1 MSTTVK
7 VKGGKFCDLNPCKH
21 MVSVVM
27 MVDTEV
33 TTFSASLSF
42 LQCSDDMVKMSFTLL
57 KNKNSV
63 FWLYT

>member
-1 MSTTVK
+1 
-7 VKGGKFCDLNPCKH
+7 